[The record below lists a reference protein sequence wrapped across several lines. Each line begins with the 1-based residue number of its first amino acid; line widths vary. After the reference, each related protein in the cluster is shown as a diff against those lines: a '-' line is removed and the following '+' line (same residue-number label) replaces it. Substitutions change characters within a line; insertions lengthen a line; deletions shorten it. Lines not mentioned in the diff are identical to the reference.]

1 MRIFLVEDN
10 SALADGVSRA
20 LTKVGY
26 AVDTTA
32 DGEDADSILA
42 TQDFDLVILDLNL
55 PGFDGLEVL
64 KRLRARGNTAQV
76 LILTARDGVN
86 DRVAGLD
93 LGADDYLTKPFEL
106 AELEARVRALLR
118 RGAGASSPEITQ
130 GGLRFNSVARRLWV
144 NDEATDL
151 PRRELG
157 VLEILLNRLGHVV
170 SKENLA
176 DGLANFDDEISPNAI
191 EIYVSRLRKRLKPAG
206 LNIRTVRGL
215 GYLLE
220 KR

>member
-20 LTKVGY
+20 LAKVGY
-26 AVDTTA
+26 AVDTA
-32 DGEDADSILA
+32 DNGEDADAILA
-42 TQDFDLVILDLNL
+42 TQVFDLVILDLNL
-55 PGFDGLEVL
+55 PGCDGLEVL
-64 KRLRARGNTAQV
+64 RRLRSRGNNAQV
-76 LILTARDGVN
+76 LILTARDALE

-93 LGADDYLTKPFEL
+93 RGADDYLTKPFEL

-118 RGAGASSPEITQ
+118 RSGGTGSPETAL
-130 GGLRFNSVARRLWV
+130 GGLRFNSVARRAWV
-144 NDEATDL
+144 NELPLDL

-157 VLEILLNRLGHVV
+157 VLEILLNRAGHVV
-170 SKENLA
+170 NKEQLA
-176 DGLANFDDEISPNAI
+176 DGLANFDDEISFNAI

-215 GYLLE
+215 GYLME
-220 KR
+220 KP

>member
-10 SALADGVSRA
+10 SALADGVTRA

-26 AVDTTA
+26 AVDSA
-32 DGEDADSILA
+32 SDGEDADSILA

-64 KRLRARGNTAQV
+64 RRMRSRGDNAQV
-76 LILTARDGVN
+76 LILTARDGVE

-118 RGAGASSPEITQ
+118 RSGGISSTETRL
-130 GGLRFNSVARRLWV
+130 GGLRFNSVARRAWV
-144 NDEATDL
+144 NEIPLDL

-157 VLEILLNRLGHVV
+157 VLEILLNRAGQVV
-170 SKENLA
+170 NKEQIA

-191 EIYVSRLRKRLKPAG
+191 EIYVSRLRKRLKPADI
-206 LNIRTVRGL
+206 NIRTVRGL
-215 GYLLE
+215 GYLME
-220 KR
+220 NS

>member
-10 SALADGVSRA
+10 SALADGVTRA

-26 AVDTTA
+26 AIDATPDGEEA
-32 DGEDADSILA
+32 DGILA
-42 TQDFDLVILDLNL
+42 TQAYDLVILDLNL
-55 PGFDGLEVL
+55 PGFDGLEL
-64 KRLRARGNTAQV
+64 LRRMRQRGNNAQV
-76 LILTARDGVN
+76 LILTARDGIE

-118 RGAGASSPEITQ
+118 RSGGISSPEIQ
-130 GGLRFNSVARRLWV
+130 LGGLRFNSVARRAWV
-144 NDEATDL
+144 KNIPLDL

-157 VLEILLNRLGHVV
+157 VLEILLSKAGQVV
-170 SKENLA
+170 NKEQIA

-206 LNIRTVRGL
+206 IDIRTVRGL
-215 GYLLE
+215 GYLME
-220 KR
+220 NR